1 MFEQTP
7 MLAENA
13 VRVLERRY
21 LIKDSQGRVVESPTE
36 LFGRVANAIATPDA
50 SYGASES
57 DVKRTAEWFYRAMI
71 NCEFMPNSPTLMN
84 AGRPLGQLS
93 ACFVLPVGDS
103 MEEIFESIK
112 NAALIHK
119 SGGGT
124 GFAFSRLR
132 PRNSV
137 VASTSGVASGPV
149 SFMKVFNAA
158 TEAVKQGGTRRGANM
173 GILRVDHPDVEE
185 FIACKDDLT
194 QVTNF
199 NISVAVTD
207 EFMEAV
213 ERGASYRLYDP
224 RTRRPYNKDGEE
236 ITLDARKVFNAIVEH
251 AWRTGE
257 PGVVFVDR
265 MNQGNPTHRIEEIEA
280 TNPCGE
286 QPLPPYDSC
295 NLASIN
301 LGKVVKD
308 ELPHDYN
315 HREPAKGIDWDKLT
329 QLVHLGVHFLDNV
342 IDANKYPIDEIAEQT
357 RKNRRVGLGVMGWAD
372 MLARLGVRY
381 DSEEAFELGD
391 QLMNHVQ
398 SEARLHSSD
407 LAARRG
413 KFPNWEG
420 STYADEGISMRNATV
435 TTVAPTGTISIIAG
449 CSSGIEPFYAISF
462 VRNVM
467 EGTRLVDVN
476 PLFEQVAKERGF
488 YSQELME
495 KIANANSVE
504 DFEEIPEDI
513 RDVYVT
519 AADIAPESHI
529 RMQAVF
535 QKHCDSAVSKT
546 INMPQSATREDVQTA
561 YWQAFRSRCK
571 GVTIYRDGSRPG
583 QVLSTGATP
592 ETSRNTEQVGA
603 FTSHGV
609 RHGSPE
615 EGGAVD
621 YMPVTAKAA
630 PARVETSIPKI
641 EPAPKPVEAPEKVAL
656 TSYGPTVEPEERP
669 DTLQGFTEKI
679 KTGYGN
685 LYITVNMHE
694 GKPFEVFASIGKS
707 GYSMMADTEAIC
719 RLISLALRTSVPV
732 GQIIRQLQ
740 GIGGSQPIFERR
752 GMVFSIPDAISK
764 VLSDH
769 FVDSGGKKGNGRADV
784 HDIEREHCP
793 DCGSLL
799 EHEEGCV
806 LCRGCGYSQC

>member
-13 VRVLERRY
+13 LRVLERRY
-21 LIKDSQGRVVESPTE
+21 LKKDDQGQVAETPAE
-36 LFGRVANAIATPDA
+36 LFWRVAEAIAAVDA
-50 SYGASES
+50 NYGAGPEE
-57 DVKRTAEWFYRAMI
+57 VRRTAERFYSAMV

-132 PRNSV
+132 PRNAV

-185 FIACKDDLT
+185 FIACKEDLT
-194 QVTNF
+194 QITNF

-207 EFMEAV
+207 EFMAAV
-213 ERGASYRLYDP
+213 EQGKSYVLRHP
-224 RTRRPYNKDGEE
+224 TTRRPYEKDGAVQS
-236 ITLDARKVFNAIVEH
+236 LDARKVFASIVDH

-257 PGVVFVDR
+257 PGVIFVDR
-265 MNQGNPTHRIEEIEA
+265 VNQTNPTHRIEEIEA

-295 NLASIN
+295 NLASVN
-301 LGKVVKD
+301 LGKTVRE
-308 ELPHDYN
+308 ELPPTYD
-315 HREPAKGIDWDKLT
+315 RRRPAEGVDWDRLT

-342 IDANKYPIDEIAEQT
+342 IDANKYPISEIAEQT
-357 RKNRRVGLGVMGWAD
+357 KRNRRIGLGVMGWAD
-372 MLARLGVRY
+372 MLAKLGVRY
-381 DSEEAFELGD
+381 DSEEAFELGERV
-391 QLMNHVQ
+391 MAHIE

-407 LAARRG
+407 IAASRG

-420 STYADEGISMRNATV
+420 SIYADEGVAMRNATV

-495 KIANANSVE
+495 QIANANSIVGFDE
-504 DFEEIPEDI
+504 VPEDV
-513 RDVYVT
+513 REVFVT
-519 AADIAPESHI
+519 AADVPPPAHI
-529 RMQAVF
+529 RMQAAF

-546 INMPQSATREDVQTA
+546 INLPTGATRDDVQTS
-561 YWQAFRSRCK
+561 YWQAYRLGCK
-571 GVTIYRDGSRPG
+571 GVTVYRDGCRPG

-592 ETSRNTEQVGA
+592 EKARKTEPVAA
-603 FTSHGV
+603 FDVPRPVATLESASTQRV
-609 RHGSPE
+609 PP
-615 EGGAVD
+615 
-621 YMPVTAKAA
+621 PVT
-630 PARVETSIPKI
+630 VPKP
-641 EPAPKPVEAPEKVAL
+641 PAPIVVPSAVERPIQ
-656 TSYGPTVEPEERP
+656 PEERP
-669 DTLQGFTEKI
+669 DILEGFTEKI
-679 KTGYGN
+679 RTGYGN
-685 LYITVNMHE
+685 LYVTVNLHN

-707 GYSMMADTEAIC
+707 GYSTMADTEAIC
-719 RLISLALRTSVPV
+719 RLISLALRSGVAV
-732 GQIIRQLQ
+732 SQIVKQLQ
-740 GIGGSQPIFERR
+740 GIGGSQPIYERR
-752 GMVFSIPDAISK
+752 GMVFSIPDAIAK
-764 VLSDH
+764 VLNDH
-769 FVDSGGKKGNGRADV
+769 FGNGARLKAMP
-784 HDIEREHCP
+784 DISREHCP
-793 DCGSLL
+793 DCGGML